1 MSKTT
6 VTIMAD
12 TTNTDTV
19 INVTVNQG
27 ANNGKVF
34 KVNFLDKDGQEYYDY
49 FTSAEM
55 VQLLNS
61 RK

>member
-1 MSKTT
+1 MPKTT

-12 TTNTDTV
+12 TTNTDLVT
-19 INVTVNQG
+19 NVTVNQG
-27 ANNGKVF
+27 ANNGKMF
-34 KVNFLDKDGQEYYDY
+34 KVDFLDINGEQYYDY

>member
-1 MSKTT
+1 MRKDTI
-6 VTIMAD
+6 TIMAD

-34 KVNFLDKDGQEYYDY
+34 LIYFRDKDGQEYYDY
-49 FTSAEM
+49 FTRDEM
-55 VQLLNS
+55 TQLLNS

>member
-27 ANNGKVF
+27 ANNGKVL
-34 KVNFLDKDGQEYYDY
+34 KVNFLDKDGQEYYVY

>member
-19 INVTVNQG
+19 VSVALLP
-27 ANNGKVF
+27 ANNAKQF

-49 FTSAEM
+49 FTTDEM
-55 VQLLNS
+55 TQLLNS

>member
-6 VTIMAD
+6 VTIKAD
-12 TTNTDTV
+12 TTNTDIV

-49 FTSAEM
+49 FNSAEM

>member
-12 TTNTDTV
+12 TTNTDIV

-34 KVNFLDKDGQEYYDY
+34 KVSFLDKNGQEYYDY

-55 VQLLNS
+55 VSLLNS